1 MSMYPRPQRMCRHAF
16 HHLCKSQHAGAHGI
30 AGQVSSLLEKV
41 FEKARSQET
50 AIGTI
55 TQQNVALQLNIQNL
69 FTVMTAQNAFTVDL
83 IATVKDQAAKV
94 QRLEL
99 LLVDISNEV
108 MRWAPSWLIFRMHPA
123 HPHPLCTR

>member
-1 MSMYPRPQRMCRHAF
+1 MYPRPQRMCRHAF
-16 HHLCKSQHAGAHGI
+16 HHLCKSQHACAHGI

-55 TQQNVALQLNIQNL
+55 TQQNVALQLNLQSL

>member
-1 MSMYPRPQRMCRHAF
+1 MCRHAF
-16 HHLCKSQHAGAHGI
+16 HHLCKSQHACAHGI

-108 MRWAPSWLIFRMHPA
+108 MRWAPSWLIFRMQPA